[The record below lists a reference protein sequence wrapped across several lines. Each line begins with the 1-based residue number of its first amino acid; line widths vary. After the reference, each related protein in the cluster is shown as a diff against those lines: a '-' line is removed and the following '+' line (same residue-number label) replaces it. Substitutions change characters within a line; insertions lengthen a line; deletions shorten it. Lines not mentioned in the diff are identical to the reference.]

1 MSEKLMQMYNF
12 SFIGG
17 VNNSYVFT
25 TENYITYQVK
35 FKDSSYL
42 FDRRLN
48 FEVYAFEL
56 VIEIEENPSGIKP
69 PLDGRMPITIST
81 IFKDF
86 CGKFNERVIIYI
98 CDSSD
103 VRQEARRRKF
113 NQWVDLFK
121 GDEFLKF
128 DTAIKENLKITYH
141 SSLIIRDDNPY
152 KMQIIEAF
160 INLGKEQDK

>member
-1 MSEKLMQMYNF
+1 MYDF
-12 SFIGG
+12 DFAGG
-17 VNNSYVFT
+17 EYNSYYFIT
-25 TENYITYQVK
+25 HLDITYHIK
-35 FKDSSYL
+35 FKDTSYI
-42 FDRRLN
+42 FDGLLD
-48 FEVYAFEL
+48 FDIQAFEM
-56 VIEIEENPSGIKP
+56 VIEIEDNPNQMKP
-69 PLDGRMPITIST
+69 PLDTKMPITIST

-86 CGKFNERVIIYI
+86 CEKFNERVIIYI

-103 VRQEARRRKF
+103 IRQEARRRKF

-128 DTAIKENLKITYH
+128 DTAIKENSNITYH
-141 SSLIIRDDNPY
+141 SSLIIRDNNPY

>member
-1 MSEKLMQMYNF
+1 MEVYQMYDF
-12 SFIGG
+12 YFGG
-17 VNNSYVFT
+17 GINNSYYFST
-25 TENYITYQVK
+25 DLEIEYDIK
-35 FKDSSYL
+35 FKDTSYI
-42 FDRRLN
+42 FDGRLD
-48 FEVYAFEL
+48 FDIQAFEL
-56 VIEIEENPSGIKP
+56 VIEIKGNPTSIKP
-69 PLDGRMPITIST
+69 PLDSKIPLTIAT

-86 CGKFNERVIIYI
+86 CGKFNEKVIIYI

-128 DTAIKENLKITYH
+128 DTAIKENLKVTYH

-160 INLGKEQDK
+160 INLGKDQDK

>member
-1 MSEKLMQMYNF
+1 MYEF
-12 SFIGG
+12 YFGG
-17 VNNSYVFT
+17 GQNNSYYFSTDLEIDYV
-25 TENYITYQVK
+25 VK
-35 FKDSSYL
+35 FKDTSYI
-42 FDRRLN
+42 FDGRLD
-48 FEVYAFEL
+48 FDIQAFEM
-56 VIEIEENPSGIKP
+56 VIEIEDNPNQIKP
-69 PLDGRMPITIST
+69 PLDAKMPITIST

-86 CGKFNERVIIYI
+86 CEKFNERVIIYI

-103 VRQEARRRKF
+103 IRQEARRRKF

-141 SSLIIRDDNPY
+141 SSLIIRDNNPY